1 MAERKNCQGLNSKCF
16 LITYLA
22 VVGFLLLLWSN
33 GSLFTQQEY
42 REIPKSLSPYI
53 ISPPKD
59 INADINSDN
68 EKLVL
73 TSLLSEGSWTWVYFS
88 HANCFDSCSESYKKL
103 SAIRAAYANNDIKIV
118 IVDLDGEV
126 SARGKLA
133 KVLNEQ
139 GYDYDVIESQYEE
152 SVEAIAQQFE
162 ALFLRTNY
170 DDGSYLLE
178 QQHDIFLVDPKGR
191 VYARFNDQT
200 SAAEMKNSFVAI
212 RQFYATSE

>member
-42 REIPKSLSPYI
+42 REIPKSLAPYI
-53 ISPPKD
+53 ISPPKELKVD
-59 INADINSDN
+59 ADDEN
-68 EKLVL
+68 EKSVL
-73 TSLLSEGSWTWVYFS
+73 TSSPFEGSWVWVYFS
-88 HANCFDSCSESYKKL
+88 HANCSDSCSESYKKL

-118 IVDLDGEV
+118 IIDLDGEAT
-126 SARGKLA
+126 ARGKLA

-139 GYDYDVIESQYEE
+139 GYDYEVVESQSEE

-178 QQHDIFLVDPKGR
+178 QQHDIFLVDPKAR

-200 SAAEMKNSFVAI
+200 SASEMKNSFVDI
-212 RQFYATSE
+212 RQFYAKSE